1 MMTHLP
7 DIPVVLDFSLV
18 LKFMLLIGRLVSQ
31 FATEPIDDFSGR
43 SGVVIEAAGVN
54 TPHVSIQ
61 VESRGEV

>member
-31 FATEPIDDFSGR
+31 FAAEPIDNFSGR
-43 SGVVIEAAGVN
+43 SRVVIEAAGVN